1 MSPDKSQ
8 KLINSFPKLYRDAH
22 PHAASMMRYGFE
34 IGDGWYHLIFDLS
47 KNIESQAKLQGID
60 SESNNWPV
68 AIQVKEKFGALK
80 FYCSMGN
87 NNPQEQV
94 IEKHGDL
101 LSVRPFPTNE
111 AITNLIRSAEEAST
125 SICEHCGSKGMLRRH
140 SWVKTLCDSCD
151 NIRTEGYI
159 STL

>member
-1 MSPDKSQ
+1 
-8 KLINSFPKLYRDAH
+8 
-22 PHAASMMRYGFE
+22 MMRYGFE

-47 KNIESQAKLQGID
+47 KNIESQARLQGID
-60 SESNNWPV
+60 SESNDWPV

-87 NNPQEQV
+87 KTPQEQV

-101 LSVRPFPTNE
+101 LSARPFPNNE
-111 AITNLIRSAEEAST
+111 AIANLIRSAEKAST
-125 SICEHCGSKGMLRRH
+125 SICERCGSKGVLRRH

-151 NIRTEGYI
+151 NTRTEGYI